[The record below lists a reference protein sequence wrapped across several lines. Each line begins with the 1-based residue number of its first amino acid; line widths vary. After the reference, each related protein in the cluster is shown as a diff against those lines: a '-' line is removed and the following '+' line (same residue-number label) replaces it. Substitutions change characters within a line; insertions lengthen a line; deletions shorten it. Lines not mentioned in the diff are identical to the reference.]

1 MRLRIHDPGHV
12 GLHRAIRAAIGT
24 TAALVLAL
32 TLLPGTPAGVL
43 AAFGSIALLGTADF
57 GGSTRRRTLSILA
70 TGVAGALVI
79 VIGGLAA
86 ASVWSIVPVT
96 FVITGSLAFLVALRG
111 TFASACPALTT
122 VYVAS
127 AMVATSLSDIPD
139 LLAGW
144 GLAVAVALPV
154 TLLILPRRNLAPVRS
169 ACIAALHAL
178 AGAAHDRSHGRSM
191 DAAPIEAAHVQLRDS
206 YLGNPFRAAGLNR
219 SDRALQVLVGQLEAL
234 LTAMTRGPGYSA
246 PMSPLPETAEL
257 IVASADALDAQADA
271 LAHPGHTPPRVQ
283 PVADLWDAQWASAVT
298 LLGQE
303 AYGDPAARVQ
313 VVDAAFPDRAFAI
326 SVIRLG
332 ILVRRVLRLE
342 PEDLSS
348 SVHSIPQPP
357 LARPWRELA
366 SQVTLRSPW
375 MRAALRTGVALALA
389 TLIVEVIG
397 LAHGFWVLLG
407 VIATLRMDGVAT
419 LRTSLLA
426 VAGTFAGALLGYV
439 LLVTEATHPVLM
451 WIAFVIVI
459 FLAVYTQATTAYVIG
474 QAAFS
479 LFVIVAFSV
488 ISWPPQIKTVDER
501 FTDIL
506 VGAAISVL
514 VALLMWPRGVAAG
527 LLGNVTQ
534 AIRQGCTL
542 LTNAVEDFL
551 RGPGRVTPAELTE
564 MSAAFSRSREVVE
577 VSLSSR
583 SADAIER
590 AQEWEGVID
599 NIRTLTVTA
608 HLIADWSA
616 DGPPMDATVPA
627 LTGPIEA
634 DAGSAVAAW
643 QGTIRKINREA
654 TESVA
659 AEPDSVAAIEQVAGH
674 VDLTSAVIAGRLVS
688 AIWTHGWIRMTY
700 RAGLLAPVPAP
711 RA

>member
-1 MRLRIHDPGHV
+1 MRLRINDPGRV

-24 TAALVLAL
+24 TVALVATL

-57 GGSTRRRTLSILA
+57 GGSARRRTLSLLA
-70 TGVAGALVI
+70 TGVAGVVVI

-96 FVITGSLAFLVALRG
+96 LVVTGLLAFLVALRG

-127 AMVATSLSDIPD
+127 AMVTTSFADIPD

-144 GLAVAVALPV
+144 GIAVAVALPV

-169 ACIAALHAL
+169 ACIAALRAL
-178 AGAAHDRSHGRSM
+178 AGAAHDRSEGKPM
-191 DAAPIEAAHVQLRDS
+191 DPAPIEAAHVQLRDS

-246 PMSPLPETAEL
+246 PMSPLPETAAL
-257 IVASADALDAQADA
+257 IVASAGALDAQADA
-271 LAHPGHTPPRVQ
+271 LAQADHAPPCVQ

-298 LLGQE
+298 LLGQQDH
-303 AYGDPAARVQ
+303 GDPAARVQ
-313 VVDAAFPDRAFAI
+313 IVDAAFPDRAFAI

-332 ILVRRVLRLE
+332 ILVRRVLRQQ
-342 PEDLSS
+342 PEDLTSS
-348 SVHSIPQPP
+348 THSVPEPP

-375 MRAALRTGVALALA
+375 MRTALRTGVALALA
-389 TLIVEVIG
+389 TLIVELVG

-407 VIATLRMDGVAT
+407 VIATLRVDGMAT

-439 LLVTEATHPVLM
+439 LLITEATHPVLM
-451 WIAFVIVI
+451 WIAFVVVI

-488 ISWPPQIKTVDER
+488 INWPPQLKTIDER

-527 LLGNVTQ
+527 LLGNVTD

-590 AQEWEGVID
+590 AQAWEGVID
-599 NIRTLTVTA
+599 NIRTLTVSA

-616 DGPPMDATVPA
+616 DGPPMDTTVPV

-634 DAGSAVAAW
+634 DAASAVAAW
-643 QGTIRKINREA
+643 QGTIRKING
-654 TESVA
+654 ESVA
-659 AEPDSVAAIEQVAGH
+659 TVPAEPDSVAAIEQVAAQ
-674 VDLTSAVIAGRLVS
+674 VDLTSAAVAARMVS

-700 RAGLLAPVPAP
+700 RAGRLAPVPTSH
-711 RA
+711 R